1 MYYSSTLKKDLIRS
15 RYVLKNVM
23 VSTLTLVSM
32 RITSMLGGSV
42 VIETVF
48 ALPGLGSMLVNAI
61 NGRDYILVQGTVLL
75 FAVVVLFI
83 TLITDICYSF
93 VDPRVKLQ

>member
-1 MYYSSTLKKDLIRS
+1 
-15 RYVLKNVM
+15 M